1 MHNKDQVFQFNIY
14 LCWLLAWAGTLKHQD
29 RKEHI
34 FLVLQAIE
42 VLKKLVY
49 KCEPNLP
56 IDIFKVLLYSS
67 FENGDERMIKK
78 FESCVDEFKL
88 PPNITIQIMTLN
100 SQGRGER

>member
-1 MHNKDQVFQFNIY
+1 M
-14 LCWLLAWAGTLKHQD
+14 LAWAGTLRYHES
-29 RKEHI
+29 KEHV

-42 VLKKLVY
+42 VLKKFVY

-56 IDIFKVLLYSS
+56 VEIFKVLLYSS
-67 FENGDERMIKK
+67 FENGTEKMIKQ

-100 SQGRGER
+100 SQGSRDRREPKRV